1 MPSIPSSPFS
11 GGSQNRII
19 IPLDVSTAGE
29 ALLTVERLKGRA
41 GMFKVGLQLFT
52 AEGPGIVRRIMDA
65 GERVFLDLKLHDI
78 PNTVQRA
85 AREAARLGVAMFDVH
100 AGGGAA
106 MIQAARQALGDPPDR
121 PLLLGVTVLTSL
133 ERGDLEAL
141 GVRATP
147 MDHAVA
153 LARLGQQAGLDGVVA
168 SPHEIAA
175 IKAACGERFLVV
187 TPGIRPAGST
197 MGDQKR
203 VMGPAEALA
212 AGADCLVIGRPI
224 LDAPDPLQALERIL
238 REIGA

>member
-1 MPSIPSSPFS
+1 
-11 GGSQNRII
+11 
-19 IPLDVSTAGE
+19 
-29 ALLTVERLKGRA
+29 
-41 GMFKVGLQLFT
+41 MFKVGLQLFT

-106 MIQAARQALGDPPDR
+106 MIRAAREALDDLPDR

-133 ERGDLEAL
+133 ENGDLEAL
-141 GVRATP
+141 GVHATA

-187 TPGIRPAGST
+187 TPGIRPAGSA

-203 VMGPAEALA
+203 VTGPAEALA

-224 LDAPDPLQALERIL
+224 LEAPDPLQALERIL
-238 REIGA
+238 REIGT